1 LRERREDIAPLALHF
16 VESFCKSAGVAPK
29 RLAPDALEILLD
41 YQWPGNVRELKNVCE
56 RLAIGVENDEIGA
69 DDVYVIIGGSDD
81 GESMPEDRDE
91 DLITVPI
98 RGGMRRIEEEIMRE
112 VLRKVDGDRTEA
124 ARLLGVSR
132 TTLWRRLGGSP

>member
-1 LRERREDIAPLALHF
+1 M
-16 VESFCKSAGVAPK
+16 
-29 RLAPDALEILLD
+29 
-41 YQWPGNVRELKNVCE
+41 CE

-69 DDVYVIIGGSDD
+69 DDVSVIICGSDD
-81 GESMPEDRDE
+81 GESTPEDWDE

-132 TTLWRRLGGSP
+132 TTLWRRLGGSQ